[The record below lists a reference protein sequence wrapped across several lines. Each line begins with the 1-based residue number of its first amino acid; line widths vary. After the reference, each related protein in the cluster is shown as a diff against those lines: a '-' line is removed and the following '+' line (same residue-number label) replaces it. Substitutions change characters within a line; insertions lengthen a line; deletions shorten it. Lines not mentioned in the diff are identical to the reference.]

1 MVFGLLK
8 FGEKKEEEEPKEEMK
23 KPESVDAFLKTQ
35 EAKKFTEEWK
45 KKGYTKRGV
54 SKLLSILWPIYN
66 DKKGLLKAAQDILAS
81 LKGEDALGKLL
92 SALKLVP
99 EGIMKVIKS

>member
-1 MVFGLLK
+1 MVFGMLK
-8 FGEKKEEEEPKEEMK
+8 FKEEKEGEMKEEQ
-23 KPESVDAFLKTQ
+23 KPEQNFDQFLKTP
-35 EAKKFTEEWK
+35 EAKKFMEDWR

-54 SKLLSILWPIYN
+54 SKLISILWPIHSE
-66 DKKGLLKAAQDILAS
+66 KKGVLKAAQDILAS

>member
-1 MVFGLLK
+1 MVFGILK
-8 FGEKKEEEEPKEEMK
+8 FKEGKDEGLKEEQ
-23 KPESVDAFLKTQ
+23 KPEQSFDQFLKTP
-35 EAKKFTEEWK
+35 EAKKFTDDWK

-54 SKLLSILWPIYN
+54 SKLLEVLWPIYN
-66 DKKGLLKAAQDILAS
+66 EKKGVLKAAGDILAS